1 MYFVRY
7 ANKRAQEV
15 LTSMGYTLTP
25 DVIDYNLELD
35 DGSLY
40 VTIEGFSVDFDGT
53 KDQFRQLL
61 KKLKL
66 TLSSN

>member
-7 ANKRAQEV
+7 ENKRAQEV
-15 LTSMGYTLTP
+15 LTSMGYKLVP
-25 DVIDYNLELD
+25 DVIDYYLELD
-35 DGSLY
+35 DGSIY

-66 TLSSN
+66 TLYL

>member
-7 ANKRAQEV
+7 ENKRAQEV
-15 LTSMGYTLTP
+15 LISMGYKLTP
-25 DVIDYNLELD
+25 NVINYNLELD
-35 DGSLY
+35 DGSIY

-61 KKLKL
+61 KKLNL
-66 TLSSN
+66 TLYL

>member
-7 ANKRAQEV
+7 ENKRAQKV
-15 LTSMGYTLTP
+15 LTSMGYKLIP
-25 DVIDYNLELD
+25 DVIDYNLEID
-35 DGSLY
+35 DGSIY

-61 KKLKL
+61 KKLNL
-66 TLSSN
+66 TLYL

>member
-7 ANKRAQEV
+7 ENKRAQEV
-15 LTSMGYTLTP
+15 LISMGYKLVP
-25 DVIDYNLELD
+25 NVIDYNLELD
-35 DGSLY
+35 DGTIY

-66 TLSSN
+66 TLYL

>member
-7 ANKRAQEV
+7 ENKRAQEV
-15 LTSMGYTLTP
+15 LTSMGYKLTP

-35 DGSLY
+35 DGSIY

-66 TLSSN
+66 DVYF

>member
-7 ANKRAQEV
+7 ENKRAQEV
-15 LTSMGYTLTP
+15 LISMGYKLVP

-35 DGSLY
+35 DGTIY

-66 TLSSN
+66 TLYL

>member
-7 ANKRAQEV
+7 ENKRAQEV
-15 LTSMGYTLTP
+15 LTSMGYRLTP
-25 DVIDYNLELD
+25 AVIDYNLEVD
-35 DGSLY
+35 DGSIY

-66 TLSSN
+66 TLSL